1 MSARLSAGLFLRIMR
16 RENDRDNNIVNIDGS
31 RFKGSGRNR
40 YSKGFLSKIT
50 PEHIGAAVFLLV
62 FIYLCVNLYIY
73 ATKEQVSIYEV
84 QALNINY
91 DTSFPAICLR
101 NEELVTS
108 DYSGYVNYFIQSG
121 RKCAKHSVVYSV
133 DASGNNVYSA
143 LNKSLEDIRFTSD
156 EIRKV
161 KTDISTVMK
170 GFDGSDMTWIEG
182 YKASLVEK
190 LYDYVSENALEQ
202 MAVLSAE
209 SQSSSDFHSARSDR
223 SGVVSFTKDNMC
235 GLTIDSV
242 TKDSFDKSK
251 YSSTSLRQAGLI
263 SKGDPVY
270 RICDSEEWLIVA
282 LVSEDFY
289 INNLEKR
296 TATIYIDGGIKPVT
310 GELKLIRRD
319 TDYLAQITLNEYMS
333 EYIDMRFIKVDFDY
347 ETEEGLKVPLSAIT
361 QKGYYLVPLSVFSV
375 EEGFSGY
382 VLKREKYDT
391 ATGKVDYEDVYTS
404 KYYSDGYYAYI
415 DMSVLNEGDYL
426 CNPDTG
432 ERVKVA
438 TVNYLDGVYCV
449 NKGYY
454 VFTRIEKLRSNDEY
468 MIVKKNTKDGLRL
481 YDHIALKAAD
491 AVEGKIIY

>member
-1 MSARLSAGLFLRIMR
+1 MR
-16 RENDRDNNIVNIDGS
+16 RENDRDNIVNIDGS
-31 RFKGSGRNR
+31 RFTGSGRNR
-40 YSKGFLSKIT
+40 YSGGFLSRIT

-84 QALNINY
+84 QAMNINY
-91 DTSFPAICLR
+91 DTSFPGICLR
-101 NEELVTS
+101 NEELVSS
-108 DYSGYVNYFIQSG
+108 DWSGYVNYYIQSG
-121 RKCAKHSVVYSV
+121 RKCAKNSIVYSI

-161 KTDISTVMK
+161 KGDLSLAMK
-170 GFDGSDMTWIEG
+170 DYDGSDLTWIEN
-182 YKASLVEK
+182 YKSSIVEK
-190 LYDYVSENALEQ
+190 LYDYVSINALEQ
-202 MAVLSAE
+202 MSVLSSE
-209 SQSSSDFHSARSDR
+209 STSSSDFHSARADR
-223 SGVVSFTKDNMC
+223 SGVISFSTDNMC
-235 GLTIDSV
+235 GLNVESI
-242 TKDSFDKSK
+242 TKDTFDMKK
-251 YSSTSLRQAGLI
+251 YNSSSLRSVGLI
-263 SKGDPVY
+263 SKGDAVY
-270 RICDSEEWLIVA
+270 RICDSEEWSIVA

-289 INNLEKR
+289 INNLETR
-296 TATIYIDGGIKPVT
+296 TVKVYINGGIKPVT
-310 GELKLIRRD
+310 GSLKLIRRD
-319 TDYLAQITLNEYMS
+319 SDYLAQITFDEYMS
-333 EYIDMRFIKVDFDY
+333 EYIDSRYVSIDFDY
-347 ETEEGLKVPLSAIT
+347 ETEEGLKIPLTAIT
-361 QKGYYLVPLSVFSV
+361 QKGYFLVPLSVFSV
-375 EEGFSGY
+375 EDGYAGY
-382 VLKREKYDT
+382 VLKREKYDI
-391 ATGKVDYEDVYTS
+391 ATGKVDYEDVFTQ

-415 DMSVLNEGDYL
+415 DMSILNEGDYL